1 LHRVTEGRSAW
12 PVLTATPAHLAE
24 DEFVPAADRET
35 VAAMPRILIVT
46 GEASGD
52 LHGANLAK
60 AIAALDPT
68 VELVGVGGA
77 AMRAAG
83 VALVP
88 GIPQLD
94 VMGLIGFS
102 AVGAMIRRIRAIR
115 TVLKTQAWDLVVLI
129 DNPGLNFHF
138 ARVAKAAGRRV
149 LYYIAP
155 QIWAWRP
162 RRMKWIQ
169 RRVDHVV
176 VILPF
181 EAELYRR
188 AGVRCTFVG
197 HPLLD
202 VVASQ
207 YDRGALRTKFGM
219 CESGPVVGLLPGSRA
234 GEVESLLPVLLAAA
248 QRLIAA
254 EPKTQFLL
262 AQASSIDDNLLQAH
276 LRQSPVPVSVA
287 YDQASEVMAA
297 SDVLLVASGTA
308 TLQAAV
314 VGTPMVLL
322 YKAPWLTYR
331 LARALITVKWIGLV
345 NLVAGRS
352 IVRELIQEEATA
364 DRVAQEALR
373 LLRDRAAYD
382 EMKRGLR
389 EVRELLGEPGA
400 SHRTAQVVLSACRA

>member
-1 LHRVTEGRSAW
+1 
-12 PVLTATPAHLAE
+12 
-24 DEFVPAADRET
+24 
-35 VAAMPRILIVT
+35 MPRILIVT

-60 AIAALDPT
+60 AIMALDPT
-68 VELVGVGGA
+68 ATLVGIGGA

-83 VALVP
+83 VTLVP
-88 GIPQLD
+88 GVPQLD

-102 AVGAMIRRIRAIR
+102 AIGAVVRRVRAIR
-115 TVLKTQAWDLVVLI
+115 RVLRTEPWDLVVLI
-129 DNPGLNFHF
+129 DNPGLNLHF

-162 RRMKWIQ
+162 RRIKWIQ

-181 EAELYRR
+181 EPEIYRR

-202 VVASQ
+202 AVAPG
-207 YDRGALRTKFGM
+207 YDRPALRRQFAL
-219 CESGPVVGLLPGSRA
+219 EDSAPVVGLLPGSRVA
-234 GEVESLLPVLLAAA
+234 EVTMLLPVLLETAAKVA
-248 QRLIAA
+248 TA
-254 EPKTQFLL
+254 EPKTQFIL
-262 AQASSIDDNLLQAH
+262 AQASSVDDNLIQAQLQH
-276 LRQSPVPVSVA
+276 SPVPVRIVR
-287 YDQASEVMAA
+287 DQASEVMAA

-322 YKAPWLTYR
+322 YKTSPVTYR
-331 LARALITVKWIGLV
+331 LARWLIRVKWIGLV

-352 IVRELIQEEATA
+352 IVPELIQDEATA
-364 DRVAQEALR
+364 DRLSGEVVR
-373 LLRDRAAYD
+373 LIHDPSAYNA
-382 EMKRGLR
+382 MKQGLK
-389 EVRELLGEPGA
+389 EVRGLLGEPGA
-400 SHRTAQVVLSACRA
+400 SRRAAQVVLAECQV